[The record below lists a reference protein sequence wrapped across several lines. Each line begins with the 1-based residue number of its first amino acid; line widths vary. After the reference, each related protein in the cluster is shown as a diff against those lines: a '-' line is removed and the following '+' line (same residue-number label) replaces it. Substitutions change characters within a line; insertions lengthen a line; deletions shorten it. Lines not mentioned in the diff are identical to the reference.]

1 MSLGPPGYLFRE
13 TACNLQV
20 TNIRITLNLYKNT
33 DKFVLKTDKKHPRVK
48 SKRRFLGD
56 RRLAFRVKSSFYS
69 IKGGSAEGGGSH
81 RKESEAD
88 SFAFIRR

>member
-1 MSLGPPGYLFRE
+1 M
-13 TACNLQV
+13 
-20 TNIRITLNLYKNT
+20 K
-33 DKFVLKTDKKHPRVK
+33 KTKGRLPV
-48 SKRRFLGD
+48 D
-56 RRLAFRVKSSFYS
+56 RRLAFRAKSSFYS

>member
-13 TACNLQV
+13 AACNLQV

-33 DKFVLKTDKKHPRVK
+33 DKFVLKTDKKHPPCKK

-56 RRLAFRVKSSFYS
+56 RRLAFRAKNSFYF
-69 IKGGSAEGGGSH
+69 IKGGSTKGGGSH
-81 RKESEAD
+81 RTKSEAN
-88 SFAFIRR
+88 SFANT